1 MGRTCEGLLRKGVG
15 ERLGWGTEGARDKGR
30 GGYCWRLG
38 GFRRKEGSG
47 GTMWEWR
54 SDLGVQRAGPPG
66 DKSRQRE
73 ARVGPW
79 REGGAWHMVV
89 GEE

>member
-1 MGRTCEGLLRKGVG
+1 MGRACEGLLRKGVG
-15 ERLGWGTEGARDKGR
+15 ERLGWGTEGTRDKGQ

-47 GTMWEWR
+47 AQRGSGGQTWGFREL
-54 SDLGVQRAGPPG
+54 DPQEARAGRGRPG
-66 DKSRQRE
+66 S
-73 ARVGPW
+73 GL
-79 REGGAWHMVV
+79 GGKGGHGMVV